1 MTNSETKS
9 GDRTMSLIGHLV
21 VPFAVAIL
29 IALAGIVVL
38 LWVAARGQ
46 DEIAARSS
54 RNIMQALTE
63 NVARDMEHLVYD
75 NSWWDI
81 AIENLIANPDAD
93 WADANIGSYAT
104 ETFDVT
110 ESYVLSADDRTLF
123 AFKDGVASEETIT
136 DHFGS
141 TLSGLIKAARA
152 APMEEPKAVSTYVV
166 SGGELHLIA
175 ANALTPEEPTPEQ
188 LEPAARPVLIYSRH
202 VSPDRLVSFSER
214 FEFANLTFS
223 TVLPQAEP
231 YQNVLAL
238 KDLAGT
244 SVAWLVWDPPRPGTN
259 LFSSVLPW
267 LVAGVLVL
275 LALSV
280 LFVRRVVGMAR
291 RMVADARNLAKMDRQ
306 LAQSSKL
313 AVLGEMAAG
322 LVHELNQPLNIIRM
336 TADMTRDMMDRSR
349 GEVPD
354 NELREQLDVIGGQS
368 RRMGETIQS
377 MRIFSRDDYGRKIAF
392 DPVQATSKALSW
404 IRNDFSERNIE
415 VTFQAPAHCGRVY
428 GEPSRFEQVIVNLLM
443 NARDAIESRYGHD
456 GEAGGQVRISV
467 SEDSSLRHVIVAVR
481 DNGGGVPGEYL
492 DRLFDPFFT
501 TKAPGEGTGLGLSI
515 SYGIIL
521 GMGGELSAHNEAE
534 GAAFLVTFPRIAPD
548 VSDEP
553 VAREDAA

>member
-1 MTNSETKS
+1 M
-9 GDRTMSLIGHLV
+9 
-21 VPFAVAIL
+21 
-29 IALAGIVVL
+29 
-38 LWVAARGQ
+38 
-46 DEIAARSS
+46 
-54 RNIMQALTE
+54 
-63 NVARDMEHLVYD
+63 
-75 NSWWDI
+75 
-81 AIENLIANPDAD
+81 
-93 WADANIGSYAT
+93 
-104 ETFDVT
+104 
-110 ESYVLSADDRTLF
+110 
-123 AFKDGVASEETIT
+123 
-136 DHFGS
+136 
-141 TLSGLIKAARA
+141 
-152 APMEEPKAVSTYVV
+152 
-166 SGGELHLIA
+166 
-175 ANALTPEEPTPEQ
+175 
-188 LEPAARPVLIYSRH
+188 
-202 VSPDRLVSFSER
+202 SFSER

-322 LVHELNQPLNIIRM
+322 LVHELNQLLNIIRM

-404 IRNDFSERNIE
+404 MRNDFSERNIE